1 MTLRVIG
8 AGVGRTGTMSLKLA
22 LEKLL
27 GGPCYHMI
35 EVFPRPE
42 HIRAWHSALD
52 GDPPNWDELYDVH
65 RSGRLADVHVL
76 AGAERDV
83 SGRIPSD
90 RLIEWQ
96 PGDGWAPI
104 CERLGI
110 DAPAEPFPHTNTTE
124 EFRGRAGW
132 D

>member
-52 GDPPNWDELYDVH
+52 GDPPNWDELYDGFIAAVDWPTCTFW
-65 RSGRLADVHVL
+65 RELN
-76 AGAERDV
+76 ETY
-83 SGRIPSD
+83 P
-90 RLIEWQ
+90 
-96 PGDGWAPI
+96 
-104 CERLGI
+104 
-110 DAPAEPFPHTNTTE
+110 DASRPTV
-124 EFRGRAGW
+124 
-132 D
+132 